1 MVKKKEIQKV
11 ELSRVPIVAILG
23 HVDHGKTTILDQIRK
38 SHVQS
43 CEAGGITQRISVFT
57 VSPSSDESKKI
68 TFIDT
73 PGHEAFDLM
82 RLRGGSIADIVIL
95 VVAGNDG
102 VKPQT
107 IESID
112 IINNSTAKA
121 IVAINK
127 SDLPD
132 IDVAKIKRDLVKHGL
147 SVEGMGGTIPIVEV
161 SGKTGKGIPELLDLI
176 NLVVDV
182 EGLQE
187 RETLVEGVVAKAFV
201 LESVKEQ
208 SKGNVST
215 LVLTSGDLCKGS
227 WIGYKVGD
235 HTKIEKVKGII
246 SEEGDNVCDLFCGY
260 GGNVI
265 GLSELIPVGSEV
277 YILKE
282 NSEKLL
288 SSLYK
293 VEEVVEEIV
302 EEPEVIEGEEKAIAQ
317 DDMFGDLFKEEKEEG
332 ENFLNVILKSSSE
345 GSLEAIRKS
354 LGKVEKDGFTVKII
368 SEGVGDVSL
377 QDVDMAKL
385 SKAIL
390 LGFEVGSERGVEDIA
405 KKSGVLYRTYTI
417 IYKLVEEIEDALDM
431 LSAPAHEEEE
441 IGNGVIK
448 MIITLTDGS
457 KVLGTRI
464 KDGILKRDCKCY
476 LVRNDEI
483 LGESKIKS
491 LRKNKDTV
499 TQVKQGEECGVILN
513 SNVEAQEG
521 DELYCYKVIH

>member
-1 MVKKKEIQKV
+1 MTKKKAVKNIEV
-11 ELSRVPIVAILG
+11 SRVPIVAILG

-38 SHVQS
+38 SNVQS

-57 VSPSSDESKKI
+57 VSPNSDESKKI

-82 RLRGGSIADIVIL
+82 RSRGGTVADIVIL

-112 IINNSTAKA
+112 IINSASARA
-121 IVAINK
+121 IVVINK

-182 EGLQE
+182 EGLQQ
-187 RETLVEGVVAKAFV
+187 RDTLVEGVAAKAFV

-227 WIGYKVGD
+227 WIGYKVGEKL
-235 HTKIEKVKGII
+235 KIEKVKGII

-293 VEEVVEEIV
+293 VEEEVVEE

-345 GSLEAIRKS
+345 GSLEAIKKS

-390 LGFEVGSERGVEDIA
+390 LGFEVGSERGVQDIA

-448 MIITLTDGS
+448 MIITLTDKS
-457 KVLGTRI
+457 KVLGTRV

-513 SNVEAQEG
+513 SNVDAQEG

>member
-1 MVKKKEIQKV
+1 MTKKGSVNNTENI
-11 ELSRVPIVAILG
+11 RVPIVAILG

-38 SHVQS
+38 SNVQS

-57 VSPSSDESKKI
+57 VSPNSDKSKKI

-121 IVAINK
+121 IVVINK

-147 SVEGMGGTIPIVEV
+147 SVEGMGGTVPVIEV

-176 NLVVDV
+176 NLVIDV

-187 RETLVEGVVAKAFV
+187 RDALVEGIAAKAFV

-208 SKGNVST
+208 SRGNVST
-215 LVLTSGDLCKGS
+215 LVLISGDLCKGS
-227 WIGYKVGD
+227 WIGYKIGEKL
-235 HTKIEKVKGII
+235 KIEKVKGII
-246 SEEGDNVCDLFCGY
+246 SEEGENICDLFCGY
-260 GGNVI
+260 GGNII
-265 GLSELIPVGSEV
+265 GISELIPVGSEV

-293 VEEVVEEIV
+293 VEEEEIV
-302 EEPEVIEGEEKAIAQ
+302 EDIAITQ
-317 DDMFGDLFKEEKEEG
+317 DDMFGDLLKEEKEED
-332 ENFLNVILKSSSE
+332 ENFLNIILKSSSE
-345 GSLEAIRKS
+345 GSLEALKKT
-354 LGKVEKDGFTVKII
+354 LGRIEKDGFTVKII

-377 QDVDMAKL
+377 RDVEMAKL

-390 LGFEVGSERGVEDIA
+390 LGFEVGSERGVQDIA

-417 IYKLVEEIEDALDM
+417 IYKLVEEIEGALEM
-431 LSAPAHEEEE
+431 LSSPANEEEE

-457 KVLGTRI
+457 KVLGTRV

-483 LGESKIKS
+483 IGESRIKS

-513 SNVEAQEG
+513 SNVEALEG

>member
-1 MVKKKEIQKV
+1 MTKKKAVKNTEV
-11 ELSRVPIVAILG
+11 NRVPIVAILG

-38 SHVQS
+38 SNVQS

-57 VSPSSDESKKI
+57 VSPNSDESKKI

-112 IINNSTAKA
+112 IINNSTARA
-121 IVAINK
+121 IVVINK

-147 SVEGMGGTIPIVEV
+147 SVEGMGGKIPVIEV

-176 NLVVDV
+176 NLVVDI

-187 RETLVEGVVAKAFV
+187 RETLTEGVAAKAFV

-227 WIGYKVGD
+227 WIGYKIGERF
-235 HTKIEKVKGII
+235 KIEKVKGII
-246 SEEGDNVCDLFCGY
+246 SEEGENVCDLFCGY

-265 GLSELIPVGSEV
+265 GLSELIPVGSQV

-293 VEEVVEEIV
+293 VEEEVVEE
-302 EEPEVIEGEEKAIAQ
+302 EVVEGEEKAIAQ

-345 GSLEAIRKS
+345 GSLEAIKKS
-354 LGKVEKDGFTVKII
+354 LSKVEKDGYKVKVI

-377 QDVDMAKL
+377 QDVEMAKL

-390 LGFEVGSERGVEDIA
+390 LGFEVGSERGVQDIS
-405 KKSGVLYRTYTI
+405 KKSGVLYRTYSI

-441 IGNGVIK
+441 IGSGVIK

-457 KVLGTRI
+457 KVLGTRV

-491 LRKNKDTV
+491 LRKSKDTV